1 MPTVM
6 NAFNDTP
13 FLDWIIRSFALR
25 DRVLI
30 TRRNSTISLPQ
41 TSSTV
46 ALTKMQTFLCNLL
59 VLGLL
64 PSLCTI
70 AAGQLTAPFSTQDA
84 IDVLEIQQMI
94 NLYATAADQHR
105 FDLLPQIFTPDVTVD
120 FNTPGVPILRGLPA
134 VTSFMTA
141 ALRDV
146 KSYHAQ
152 STHYIDLT
160 NSAAPRATTYNSATF
175 FAGEQQRQV
184 ITRLGRFVIKP
195 FKSVPL

>member
-1 MPTVM
+1 MQPV
-6 NAFNDTP
+6 
-13 FLDWIIRSFALR
+13 LR
-25 DRVLI
+25 
-30 TRRNSTISLPQ
+30 
-41 TSSTV
+41 
-46 ALTKMQTFLCNLL
+46 NLL

-64 PSLCTI
+64 PSLYTI
-70 AAGQLTAPFSTQDA
+70 ATGQLAAPFSTQDA

-94 NLYATAADQHR
+94 NLYATAADQKR

-120 FNTPGVPILRGLPA
+120 FNTPGVPLLRGLPA
-134 VTSFMTA
+134 VTNFMAA

-160 NSAAPRATTYNSATF
+160 DAAAPRATTYNSATF

-184 ITRLGRFVIKP
+184 ITRLGR
-195 FKSVPL
+195 